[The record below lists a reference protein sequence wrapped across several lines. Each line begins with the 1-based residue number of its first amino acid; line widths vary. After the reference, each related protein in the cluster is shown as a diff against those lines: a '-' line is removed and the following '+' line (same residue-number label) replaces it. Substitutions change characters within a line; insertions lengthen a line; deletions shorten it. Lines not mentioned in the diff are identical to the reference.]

1 MSEVTQDVVVAIDWT
16 KVENTFRTDGK
27 IKLAQ
32 YAKENNI
39 AEADFRDALKARYGD
54 RLTFKRGRTGG
65 TFLNNP

>member
-1 MSEVTQDVVVAIDWT
+1 MDIVETPVVTIDWT

-39 AEADFRDALKARYGD
+39 AEADFREALKARYGD

-65 TFLNNP
+65 TFLSNP